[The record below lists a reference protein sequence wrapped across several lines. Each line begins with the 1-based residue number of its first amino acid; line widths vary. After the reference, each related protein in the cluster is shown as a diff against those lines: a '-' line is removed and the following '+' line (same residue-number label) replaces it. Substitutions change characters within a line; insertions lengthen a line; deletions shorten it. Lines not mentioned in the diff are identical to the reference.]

1 MTRRLIAAL
10 LVFCLMIPFAPCAN
24 AALISADDYDP
35 VEYWDGSVDTEWYN
49 SARKNITLYTGAQ
62 LAGLASIVKSGKD
75 TFEGK
80 TIRLGADIVLN
91 DFVLDGNGELITEE
105 LNSWQPIGCYRN
117 GWQPFSG
124 TFDGNGHVISGL
136 YDNNTTAFNDDKNH
150 GLFGYTHSAEI
161 KNITLVDSY
170 IYAYDYAGG
179 IVGNAYNSRIINCAA
194 YASVGGPVHVG
205 GIVGA
210 AAMNTEIVNCFAAG
224 SVTSNRYVGGIA
236 GHMDGTAMMENCF
249 SAAEVVIYED
259 AFENYGGSIPNG
271 GVVGVADDGAQVY
284 SSRYLADTAET
295 AFGSGDGDVR
305 VMYENELV
313 DGDVLWE
320 LNYMASREDGLC
332 SWSDDEGWPVVDGDD
347 RELNVNHY
355 RHLVYSDAASID
367 NYIYTWNF
375 FADANLYVTGQFVD
389 VNENEW
395 YGVYGDGS
403 IQTAVCL
410 GIMNGYADG
419 TFLPNNE
426 LKLCEAIKMALM
438 VYDIYNFGQ
447 PGQYEM
453 GAVWYQEIVASAIE
467 KGIIREGDFADYEAS
482 ATRCE
487 MAYIFSRALPETELG
502 QINNVYSLPD
512 VTDATEHSE
521 SVFLLYRAG
530 ILTGNDSQ
538 GTFAPYTTISRAQ
551 AAAIIARLAVV
562 SMRKTVDF

>member
-10 LVFCLMIPFAPCAN
+10 LVFCLMIPLAPSAN

-62 LAGLASIVKSGKD
+62 LAGLASIVQSGKD

-80 TIRLGADIVLN
+80 TVRLGADIVLN
-91 DFVLDGNGELITEE
+91 DFVLDGNGELITED
-105 LNSWQPIGCYRN
+105 LNSWLPIGCYRN

-124 TFDGNGHVISGL
+124 TFDGRGHVISGL
-136 YDNNTTAFNDDKNH
+136 YDNSTTAFNDDKNH

-161 KNITLVDSY
+161 KNVTLVDSY

-210 AAMNTEIVNCFAAG
+210 AAMNTEIINCFAAG
-224 SVTSNRYVGGIA
+224 SVTSNRYVGGVA
-236 GHMDGTAMMENCF
+236 GHMDGTAIMENCF
-249 SAAEVVIYED
+249 SASNVYINEG

-271 GVVGVADDGAQVY
+271 GVVGVADDGAVIY
-284 SSRYLADTAET
+284 SSGYLADTAEA
-295 AFGSGDGDVR
+295 AFGSGSGEAR
-305 VMYENELV
+305 MIYENDLV
-313 DGDVLWE
+313 NEDILWE
-320 LNYMASREDGLC
+320 LNYIASREDGLC
-332 SWSDDEGWPVVDGDD
+332 AWTDDEGWPLIDGED
-347 RELNVNHY
+347 RQLDINHY
-355 RHLVYSDAASID
+355 ISLIYTDAPAFD
-367 NYIYTWNF
+367 GHIYTWNF
-375 FADANLYVTGQFVD
+375 HADTGLYITGQFVD

-453 GAVWYQEIVASAIE
+453 GAIWYQEIVASAIE

-487 MAYIFSRALPETELG
+487 MAYIFSRALPESELG
-502 QINNVYSLPD
+502 QINSVFQLPD
-512 VTDATEHSE
+512 VTDDTEYSS